1 MRIDRLLAITIMM
14 LNRDRISAKELS
26 DHFEVSIR
34 TIYRDI
40 EAMCLAGI
48 PVVAFSGNTGGY
60 GIMDNYRLDKR
71 LLTDDDMVAL
81 LSTLKGVN
89 RTLEDNNI
97 TTVMEKIKS
106 MVPRGKS
113 SDFMKS
119 VEHMIIDIQ
128 PWGENPALKKKLSLL
143 KNAISSSRL
152 LEFEYQGGY
161 RRGKTK
167 RTVEPMTLLNKSYAW
182 YLFGYCRLRSD
193 YRFFKLTRMRNIQ
206 LLKETFDRR
215 EESYANHLK
224 EFKSPGQM
232 MDIVLRFTPDADE
245 FIDDYFEDTQI
256 KREEDG
262 SIIVYTSLPEQ
273 DWVYGWVLSFGDTV
287 ELLKPEHLRQE
298 IAEIAEKIRKKY
310 QT

>member
-14 LNRDRISAKELS
+14 LNRDRVSAKELA

-48 PVVAFSGNTGGY
+48 PVASFSGNTGGY

-97 TTVMEKIKS
+97 TAVMEKIKS

-113 SDFMKS
+113 GDFMKS

-143 KNAISSSRL
+143 KSAISSNHL

-167 RTVEPMTLLNKSYAW
+167 RIVEPMTLLNKSYAW

-206 LLKETFDRR
+206 LLKGTFERR
-215 EESYANHLK
+215 EQSYADHLK
-224 EFKSPGQM
+224 AFDPPGQE
-232 MDIVLRFTPDADE
+232 MDIVLKFSSEADA
-245 FIDDYFEDTQI
+245 FIEDYFEDAQV
-256 KREEDG
+256 KRETDG
-262 SIIVYTSLPEQ
+262 SIIVYTTLPEQ
-273 DWVYGWVLSFGDTV
+273 DWIYGWVLSFGDTV